1 MILVDRHTSSGKGP
15 FHATLRIMPASRIE
29 LIDVRGKLL
38 EEFGDDFTKYTRSFY
53 ISNHTTAGYI
63 DQRLAEL
70 LEHDG
75 RGIEGYLQLFQ
86 ELFPA
91 GADYVHDTM
100 HLRTELTEEQK
111 VNEPLNADSH
121 LTFIGAGLHN
131 SASYELG
138 GSEPVWFVELD
149 GVHVGGTRHRRT
161 TVIAYDHE
169 EEVASMRVPVK
180 ASAHPIDAQNLRDPE
195 LGFIA
200 TLQKL
205 VEKHRVSFGRFDVS
219 LPDDEQHAGLTVN
232 EYEALLMNYDLR
244 EALTN
249 PFRFMART
257 GKDVTS
263 VLRDPRTI
271 PAKAVNFAQFDAFYV
286 LNQVLDRI
294 RLRDSLVE
302 RVVNKAVALPVSH
315 FLRMK
320 RGFSL
325 PVLDRRGD
333 GTGEI
338 GWGTYQSPILVQWKG
353 ASRQT
358 RTLDVR
364 LVRFV

>member
-1 MILVDRHTSSGKGP
+1 MILVDRHTRSGKGP

-29 LIDVRGKLL
+29 LINVRGKLL
-38 EEFGDDFTKYTRSFY
+38 DEFGDDFTKHTRSFY
-53 ISNHTTAGYI
+53 ISNHTTAGYL

-75 RGIEGYLQLFQ
+75 GGIKGYLQLFQ

-100 HLRTELTEEQK
+100 HLRTELSEEQRDK
-111 VNEPLNADSH
+111 EPLNADSH

-138 GSEPVWFVELD
+138 GTEPVWFVELD

-161 TVIAYDHE
+161 TVVAYDGE
-169 EEVASMRVPVK
+169 EEVASATVRVK
-180 ASAHPIDAQNLRDPE
+180 ASVHAIDAQNLRDPD
-195 LGFIA
+195 LGFIGA
-200 TLQKL
+200 LQKM
-205 VEKHRVSFGRFDVS
+205 VEDHRVAFGRFDVY
-219 LPDDEQHAGLTVN
+219 LPEEEQDAGLTVN
-232 EYEALLMNYDLR
+232 EYETLLMNYDLR
-244 EALTN
+244 EALRN
-249 PFRFMART
+249 PFRFMVRT
-257 GKDVTS
+257 GKDVGGA
-263 VLRDPRTI
+263 LRHPLTI
-271 PAKAVNFAQFDAFYV
+271 PAKAVNFAQFDAFHV
-286 LNQVLDRI
+286 LNQMMDRI
-294 RLRDSLVE
+294 GLRDSLVE
-302 RVVNKAVALPVSH
+302 RVVNRAVALPVSH

-353 ASRQT
+353 AAERT
-358 RTLDVR
+358 RALDVR